1 MAGRFDGKRVFI
13 TGASAGIGACVAVE
27 FARQG
32 ARVAVAARRA
42 DRLAEVC
49 ERIGAAGGEALPVTC
64 DVRDRASLDA
74 AVAQTVE
81 AFGGIDIA
89 LANAGFGVSGP
100 LEDLDTGAYRSQYDT
115 NVFGVIDTVYAVLP
129 HLIESRGTLG
139 MVASILGRLGTPSAS
154 AYCSSKFAVYGLAES
169 LRYELAARGVAVC
182 CVQPGIVASEIRS
195 VDNKGRFHPKHKDPA
210 PDWIVVPTERAA
222 RDIVQALGRRK
233 FNAIITGHGKLAVWL
248 HRHFP
253 WVLAILLRRA
263 ARNDKDIT
271 RRKRRARSD

>member
-13 TGASAGIGACVAVE
+13 TGASAGIGAGVAVE

-32 ARVAVAARRA
+32 ARVAVAARRD
-42 DRLAEVC
+42 DRLDEVC
-49 ERIGAAGGEALPVTC
+49 EKIRAVGGEALPVVC

-89 LANAGFGVSGP
+89 LANAGFGVNG
-100 LEDLDTGAYRSQYDT
+100 LFGELDTEAYRRQYDT
-115 NVFGVIDTVYAVLP
+115 NVFGVIDTAYAVLP
-129 HLIESRGTLG
+129 HLLESRGTLG
-139 MVASILGRLGTPSAS
+139 MVASVLGRLGTPGAS
-154 AYCSSKFAVYGLAES
+154 AYCSSKFAVCGLAES

-182 CVQPGIVASEIRS
+182 CIQPGIVASEIRS

-210 PDWIVVPTERAA
+210 PGWIVVPTDKAA
-222 RDIVQALGRRK
+222 RGIVRALGRRK

-248 HRHFP
+248 QRHFP

-263 ARNDKDIT
+263 TRSKKDIM
-271 RRKRRARSD
+271 RRKRRAQAD